1 VTRHGRS
8 RRLVRAV
15 LLGGG
20 LAAAALL
27 PSAPAWAHSQLI
39 RMTPADGSTVQ
50 VAPTRIVLV
59 FDESIQAIGDAVVV
73 SGPDGARVD
82 DGLPSILDA
91 TVTERLHPLVL
102 RGHYLVS
109 YRIVSADGHPVT
121 RTLGFTLTTG
131 QAPAS
136 SSASPSQSPGA
147 TGPNSA
153 TGPNGATGANGG
165 PAWPG
170 VLVAV
175 AAGLAAV
182 WLGVRLLG
190 WRRRT

>member
-1 VTRHGRS
+1 VTRYGRS
-8 RRLVRAV
+8 RGLVRAV
-15 LLGGG
+15 VLGGG
-20 LAAAALL
+20 LVAVALL

-39 RMTPADGSTVQ
+39 RMTPSDGSTVR
-50 VAPTRIVLV
+50 VAPTRIVLL
-59 FDESIQAIGDAVVV
+59 FDENIQAIGDAVVV

-91 TVTERLHPLVL
+91 TVTERLHPLAL

-121 RTLGFTLTTG
+121 STLGFTLTAG

-136 SSASPSQSPGA
+136 PSASASPSPGA
-147 TGPNSA
+147 D
-153 TGPNGATGANGG
+153 GANGG
-165 PAWPG
+165 PTWPA
-170 VLVAV
+170 LLAAV

-182 WLGVRLLG
+182 WLGVRLLV
-190 WRRRT
+190 WRRRN